1 MPPPSV
7 PPRSA
12 RSFLIGSAIAP
23 LAAPSAPALGAAPP
37 SVTPH
42 KAAPAPLGP
51 TTTALPAAA
60 PPSTPVT
67 AHALDATDVNAWLDG
82 YVPYA
87 LKSGDIPGAVVVVVK
102 DGQVLTERGYG
113 FADVA
118 AQKPVDPKTTMFRPG
133 SVSKLYTWTAVMQ
146 LVEQGKLNLDADV
159 NQYLDF
165 KIPPREG
172 KPVTLRNLM
181 THTGGFEETLK
192 YLITSDPKKLQKLG
206 SFLGR
211 WVPTRLY
218 APGEVPAYSNYG
230 AAVAG
235 YIVQRVSGEQFDE
248 YIDHHIFQP
257 LGMEHSTFTQPL
269 PAKFAADVAKGYMLG
284 SQPPKPY
291 EMINAA
297 PAGSSAISG
306 DDMAK
311 FMIAQLQNGS
321 YNGAQILKPETAKLM
336 HTVQDQPTP
345 PFTGMD
351 LGFYRDD
358 KNGHEIIAHGGD
370 TVLFHSD
377 LNLFIN
383 DGVGLYISM
392 NSPGFQGAAQTVR
405 SQLLQQ
411 FADRYFP
418 GPKPAKLPT
427 VATAKHD
434 AAIMAGT
441 YWASRRAEGT
451 WIQLFYLPGQ
461 TTVTALPDGQI
472 MVKGAGPTPKKLRE
486 VGPFLWQ
493 EVDGEHNLLS
503 AVVKNGKVDHWSTS
517 NLPAIEVFQ
526 PVPFAYQSG
535 WNSQVFFA
543 SCLIFLLLIVTW
555 IVAPFARR
563 KYGHTFTLSGRPAM
577 LFRAVR
583 FIAILDLVVALGWL
597 LMLAMVSKNFELLGD
612 NLNPWMHL
620 LQFGSLLVILGFL
633 VSLWN
638 LFTVWTDGSRS
649 WWAKVASLLIVL
661 ACLDFTWF
669 VFILHLLG
677 PGTSF

>member
-1 MPPPSV
+1 M
-7 PPRSA
+7 R
-12 RSFLIGSAIAP
+12 LKAI
-23 LAAPSAPALGAAPP
+23 LAAALGASLLFGAAASAPAAGPAGVKAPP
-37 SVTPH
+37 LTPH
-42 KAAPAPLGP
+42 KAAPTPLGP
-51 TTTALPAAA
+51 NTTAPAPA
-60 PPSTPVT
+60 STPGVT
-67 AHALDATDVNAWLDG
+67 THALTAEDANAWLDG

-159 NQYLDF
+159 NQYIDF
-165 KIPPREG
+165 KIPAYQG

-181 THTGGFEETLK
+181 THTGGFEEALK
-192 YLITSDPKKLQKLG
+192 HLITSDPKKLYPLG
-206 SFLGR
+206 KILSM
-211 WVPTRLY
+211 WVPTRIY

-230 AAVAG
+230 AALAG
-235 YIVQRVSGEQFDE
+235 YIVQRTSGEPFDQ

-257 LGMEHSTFTQPL
+257 LGMEHATFTQPL
-269 PAKFAADVAKGYMLG
+269 PAKFKDDVAKGYPLG
-284 SQPPKPY
+284 SLPPKPY

-311 FMIAQLQNGS
+311 FMMAQLGNGTW
-321 YNGAQILKPETAKLM
+321 NGVTILKPETAKEM
-336 HTVQDQPTP
+336 HTMQNQPTP
-345 PFTGMD
+345 PFNGMD

-358 KNGHEIIAHGGD
+358 TNGHEIIAHGGD

-392 NSPGFQGAAQTVR
+392 NSPGAQGAAQTVR
-405 SQLLQQ
+405 AQLLKQ

-418 GPKPAKLPT
+418 APKPAPLPT
-427 VATAKHD
+427 APTAKHD
-434 AAIMAGT
+434 AQIIAGT
-441 YWASRRAEGT
+441 YWASRRAQGT

-461 TTVTALPDGQI
+461 IQVKALPDGMI
-472 MVKGAGPTPKKLRE
+472 EVMGGGPAKKLRE

-493 EVDGEHNLLS
+493 EIDGDHNLLS

-517 NLPAIEVFQ
+517 NIPAIEVMQ
-526 PVPFAYQSG
+526 PVPFAYRVG
-535 WNSQVFFA
+535 WNSQAFYA
-543 SCLIFLLLIVTW
+543 SCLIFLSLIVCW

-563 KYGHTFTLSGRPAM
+563 KYGHTFELSGRPAM
-577 LFRAVR
+577 LYRAVR
-583 FIAILDLVVALGWL
+583 IIAILDLAVAVGWL
-597 LMLAMVSKNFELLGD
+597 LMLTMVSKNFELLGD

-620 LQFGSLLVILGFL
+620 LQFGSLLVILGAL
-633 VSLWN
+633 VSIWN
-638 LFTVWTDGSRS
+638 VFTVWTDGSRS
-649 WWAKVASLLIVL
+649 WWAKIASVLVTL

-677 PGTSF
+677 PGTAF

>member
-1 MPPPSV
+1 MKTALFGV
-7 PPRSA
+7 
-12 RSFLIGSAIAP
+12 
-23 LAAPSAPALGAAPP
+23 LGAAALGTVILFGAAAQAPAAAPP
-37 SVTPH
+37 AALTPH

-51 TTTALPAAA
+51 TVTPLPSTPTP
-60 PPSTPVT
+60 PPST
-67 AHALDATDVNAWLDG
+67 AHTLDATDVNAWLDG

-146 LVEQGKLNLDADV
+146 LQEQGKLDLDADI
-159 NQYLDF
+159 NKYLDF
-165 KIPPREG
+165 KIPPRDG

-192 YLITSDPKKLQKLG
+192 YLLFTDPKKLQKLG
-206 SFLGR
+206 PFLGR

-257 LGMEHSTFTQPL
+257 LGMEHATFTQPL
-269 PAKFAADVAKGYMLG
+269 PAKFAADVALGYPQG
-284 SQPPKPY
+284 SLPPQPY

-311 FMIAQLQNGS
+311 FMIAHLQDGRYGS
-321 YNGAQILKPETAKLM
+321 VQILKPETAKLM
-336 HTVQDQPTP
+336 HTMQDQPTP
-345 PFTGMD
+345 PFNGMD

-358 KNGHEIIAHGGD
+358 RNGHEVIAHGGD

-377 LNLFIN
+377 LNLFIK

-392 NSPGFQGAAQTVR
+392 NSPGIAGAAQTVR
-405 SQLLQQ
+405 GQLLNQ

-418 GPKPAKLPT
+418 GPAPVKLPT
-427 VATAKHD
+427 VAAATAKHD
-434 AAIMAGT
+434 AQLIAGT
-441 YWASRRAEGT
+441 YWASRRSEGT
-451 WIQLFYLPGQ
+451 WITMFYLPGQ
-461 TTVTALPDGQI
+461 TQIKALPDGQI
-472 MVKGAGPTPKKLRE
+472 EVKGGGEAKKLRE
-486 VGPFLWQ
+486 VGPYLWQ
-493 EVDGEHNLLS
+493 EVSGEHNLLS

-526 PVPFAYQSG
+526 PVPFAYQAS
-535 WNSQVFFA
+535 WNIMAFEA
-543 SCLIFLLLIVTW
+543 ACLIFVLLLVTW
-555 IVAPFARR
+555 VVAPFARR
-563 KYGHTFTLSGRPAM
+563 KYGHTFALSGRPAM

-583 FIAILDLVVALGWL
+583 CIAILDLAVAIGWILL
-597 LMLAMVSKNFELLGD
+597 LMIVSKDFTKLGD
-612 NLNPWMHL
+612 NLNLPMHL
-620 LQFGSLLVILGFL
+620 LQFGSLLAVLGAL
-633 VSLWN
+633 VALWN

-649 WWAKVASLLIVL
+649 WWAKVSSLLIVL
-661 ACLDFTWF
+661 ACVDMAWF

-677 PGTSF
+677 PGTEF

>member
-1 MPPPSV
+1 MF
-7 PPRSA
+7 RFA
-12 RSFLIGSAIAP
+12 RIGIVAAAALLIG
-23 LAAPSAPALGAAPP
+23 AAAAQSAAPP
-37 SVTPH
+37 TKAPSLTPH

-60 PPSTPVT
+60 TPPAPAT
-67 AHALDATDVNAWLDG
+67 AHTLDATDVNAWLDG

-102 DGQVLTERGYG
+102 DGQILTERGYG
-113 FADVA
+113 FSDVA

-146 LVEQGKLNLDADV
+146 LEEQGKLDLDADV
-159 NQYLDF
+159 NKYLDF

-206 SFLGR
+206 TFLGR

-235 YIVQRVSGEQFDE
+235 YIVQRVSGEPFDE
-248 YIDHHIFQP
+248 YIDRHIFQP
-257 LGMEHSTFTQPL
+257 LGMEHATFTQPL
-269 PAKFAADVAKGYMLG
+269 PAKFAGDVAKGYMLG

-311 FMIAQLQNGS
+311 FMIAQLQNGT

-336 HTVQDQPTP
+336 HTMQDQPTP
-345 PFTGMD
+345 PFNGMD

-358 KNGHEIIAHGGD
+358 KNGHEVIAHGGD

-392 NSPGFQGAAQTVR
+392 NSPGAQGAAQTVR
-405 SQLLQQ
+405 SQLVTQ

-418 GPKPAKLPT
+418 AATPPAKLPT
-427 VATAKHD
+427 VAAATAKHD
-434 AAIMAGT
+434 AQVMAGT

-451 WIQLFYLPGQ
+451 WIELFYLPGQ
-461 TTVTALPDGQI
+461 TEVKALPDGEI
-472 MVKGAGPTPKKLRE
+472 LVKGAGPTPKKLRE

-493 EVDGEHNLLS
+493 EIDGDHNLLS
-503 AVVKNGKVDHWSTS
+503 AVIKNGKVDHWSTS

-526 PVPFAYQSG
+526 PVPFAYRVG
-535 WNSQVFFA
+535 WNSQAFYA
-543 SCLIFLLLIVTW
+543 SCLIFAFLLLSW
-555 IVAPFARR
+555 LVAPFARR
-563 KYGHTFTLSGRPAM
+563 KYGHTFALSDRPAM

-583 FIAILDLVVALGWL
+583 FVAILDVAVAFGWL
-597 LMLAMVSKNFELLGD
+597 LMLALVSKNFDLLGD

-620 LQFGSLLVILGFL
+620 LQFGSLLVILGAL
-633 VSLWN
+633 VAIWN
-638 LFTVWTDGSRS
+638 LVTVWTDGSRS
-649 WWAKVASLLIVL
+649 WWAKIASLLVLL

-669 VFILHLLG
+669 VLILHLLG
-677 PGTSF
+677 PGTNF